1 MFVLYGDY
9 CLKRRKQYMQSEILS
24 NPGQIVRAAKSWF
37 IQIIDSFS
45 LLLSIWTETKNDGDT
60 LKIRKKGVN

>member
-1 MFVLYGDY
+1 M
-9 CLKRRKQYMQSEILS
+9 KSEILS
-24 NPGQIVRAAKSWF
+24 VSNQNIIAAKSGLMNG
-37 IQIIDSFS
+37 IDSFS

>member
-1 MFVLYGDY
+1 
-9 CLKRRKQYMQSEILS
+9 MQSEILS

-37 IQIIDSFS
+37 IKIIDSFS